1 MKKIFSKATFI
12 LIFLFCSI
20 KIFAQSTAVPVYVSG
35 TEGYK
40 SFRIP
45 AIIKAPNGDLLAF
58 AEGRVHGA
66 GDFGDI
72 KIVLKRSSDNGKT
85 WSPLQIVAS
94 NDSLQA
100 GNPAPVVDLTDPRF
114 PNGRIFLFYNTGNGH
129 EGELRKGK
137 GHRDVLYKTSTDNG
151 KTWSDP
157 VAITTQVNRIN
168 QPQINPEWNFKED
181 WRTYA
186 NTPGHALQFERG
198 KYKGRIY
205 IAANHSSGDPKPEL
219 RDYHAHGYFTDD
231 HGATF
236 HLSKT
241 VPFEGSNES
250 TAAELSNN
258 GLMMNSRNQ
267 TGKYRVVSLSK
278 DGGETWDTTFVDH
291 NLPDPICEG
300 SLLDV
305 GIKKGESILAFC
317 NNDDTKNRDSLT
329 LRISFNEGKTW
340 KKKFL
345 IDPKNTGYSDIV
357 KLSKKK
363 IGVLY
368 EADGYKEIR
377 FKIIKWK

>member
-12 LIFLFCSI
+12 VIFIFFSI
-20 KIFAQSTAVPVYVSG
+20 KVLAQSNAVPVFASG

-45 AIIKAPNGDLLAF
+45 AIIKARNGDLLAF
-58 AEGRVHGA
+58 CEGRVNGS

-72 KIVLKRSSDNGKT
+72 KIVLKRSRDDGKT
-85 WSPLQIVAS
+85 WSALQVVAS
-94 NDSLQA
+94 NDTLQA

-114 PNGRIFLFYNTGNGH
+114 PQGRIFLFYNTGNGH
-129 EGELRKGK
+129 EMELRKGK
-137 GHRDVLYKTSTDNG
+137 GHRDVFYKTSIDNG
-151 KTWSDP
+151 NTWSEPTD
-157 VAITTQVNRIN
+157 ITLQANRIN
-168 QPQINPEWNFKED
+168 QPQINPLWNFKED

-186 NTPGHALQFERG
+186 NTPGHAMQFEEG
-198 KYKGRIY
+198 EYKGRIY
-205 IAANHSSGDPKPEL
+205 VAANHSAGDPKPEL
-219 RDYHAHGYFTDD
+219 KDYQAHGYFTDD

-236 HLSKT
+236 HLSET

-258 GLMMNSRNQ
+258 SLMMNSRNQ
-267 TGKYRVVSLSK
+267 TAKYRIVSLSK
-278 DGGETWDTTFVDH
+278 DGGENWDTTFVDH

-300 SLLDV
+300 SLLNIGTKHGKFV
-305 GIKKGESILAFC
+305 LAFC
-317 NNDDTKNRDSLT
+317 NNDDKNRRHCLT
-329 LRISFNEGKTW
+329 LRISFDEGKTW

-357 KLSKKK
+357 KITKKK

-377 FKIIKWK
+377 FTM